1 MKKIAFAGAIALGL
15 MFLLPATG
23 GTAVA
28 AESQIAGELSQINI
42 PRIKATLKLTAAQLP
57 HWRAVEAA
65 LRDLQRS
72 QKLPADS
79 LIKRVGNR
87 VASAVSES
95 AALAKLAAAARPLVK
110 AMDDEQKM
118 IAMQLVQ
125 DMGLGKVLAS
135 LI

>member
-57 HWRAVEAA
+57 HWPAVEAA